1 VPPAAL
7 AIVARPS
14 LPNNKIQPK
23 KTERETKSAKEK
35 TYNDMNSEIRYNFPR
50 IACNMIA
57 QSEIIGA

>member
-1 VPPAAL
+1 M
-7 AIVARPS
+7 S
-14 LPNNKIQPK
+14 HGLPYEIIKIQRK
-23 KTERETKSAKEK
+23 KEERETKSAEEK